1 MINGEKEIEKKQIDV
16 SLGTLYDVNKSIVN
30 SMKKLS
36 IEEIEEKTKEMI
48 TFIEQHLD
56 NYYMLLC
63 RERNDYT
70 IFHKTLKDNSVIIKE
85 LLECLDVRGVVKGF
99 DITPDEYAYEIWIT
113 SEEENESYCY
123 YFFPYGTAIVE
134 C

>member
-1 MINGEKEIEKKQIDV
+1 MINGEKEMEKKQIDV
-16 SLGTLYDVNKSIVN
+16 SLGTLYDVNKSIIN

-36 IEEIEEKTKEMI
+36 TEEIEEKTKEMI

-85 LLECLDVRGVVKGF
+85 LLECLDVRGAVKGF
-99 DITPDEYAYEIWIT
+99 DITPDKYAYEIWIT

-123 YFFPYGTAIVE
+123 YFFPNGTAKVE

>member
-1 MINGEKEIEKKQIDV
+1 MINGEKEMEKKQIDV

-36 IEEIEEKTKEMI
+36 TEEIEEKTKEMI
-48 TFIEQHLD
+48 AFIEQHLD

-85 LLECLDVRGVVKGF
+85 LLECAVKGF

>member
-1 MINGEKEIEKKQIDV
+1 MINGEKEMEKKQIDV
-16 SLGTLYDVNKSIVN
+16 SIGTLYDVNKSIVN

-36 IEEIEEKTKEMI
+36 TEEIEEKTKEMI
-48 TFIEQHLD
+48 AFIEQHLD

-85 LLECLDVRGVVKGF
+85 LLECLDVRGAVKGF

-113 SEEENESYCY
+113 SEEENESYVIIS
-123 YFFPYGTAIVE
+123 FLME
-134 C
+134 LQ

>member
-1 MINGEKEIEKKQIDV
+1 MINGEKVEKKQVDV
-16 SLGTLYDVNKSIVN
+16 SLGTLYDVNKSIIN

-36 IEEIEEKTKEMI
+36 SEEIEEKTKEMI

-70 IFHKTLKDNSVIIKE
+70 IFHKASEDNSVIIKE
-85 LLECLDVRGVVKGF
+85 LLECLDFRGTIKGL
-99 DITPDEYAYEIWIT
+99 DATSDGYAYEIWIT
-113 SEEENESYCY
+113 SEENESYCY
-123 YFFPYGTAIVE
+123 YFFPYGIAIVE